1 MIVRQTSGEKRMGK
15 PLFLANELARLFDL
29 ESNID
34 TMLSY
39 AMLKLNLHMD
49 SERSSIFIFEPLKQ
63 QLTSFSS
70 LDLEKHEIQI
80 PKSVGVT
87 GWVFEHR
94 EPAIVCNAYEDNRF
108 YRGVDDV
115 TGFQTRNLI
124 CTPLIDYRKRCLGT
138 LQSLNKKTGDFT
150 ANDLELLDLA
160 ARMLA
165 VAINNNRRYSEMM
178 ITNEAR
184 KKFIEQIVNKIGK
197 V

>member
-1 MIVRQTSGEKRMGK
+1 MGE
-15 PLFLANELARLFDL
+15 PLFLAKELARLFDL

-39 AMLKLNLHMD
+39 SMLKLNHHMD

-70 LDLEKHEIQI
+70 LDLEKHEFRI
-80 PKSVGVT
+80 PKSIGIT

-94 EPAIVCNAYEDNRF
+94 KPAIVHKAYEDSRF

-124 CTPLIDYRKRCLGT
+124 CTPLIDFRDRCLGT

-150 ANDLELLDLA
+150 NDDLELLDLA

-165 VAINNNRRYSEMM
+165 VAISNNKRYSEIQ

-184 KKFIEQIVNKIGK
+184 RKFIEQIINKIGK